1 MDPDVASKRI
11 PAVRLTATASPCQPL
26 ANQHIPRGSPHAVHT
41 AQVVHQVV
49 KVVEVLVA
57 KYTAS
62 KPLALVVCRRS
73 HPTHDSI
80 SNPAKM
86 KRTKTAPCGEKLSA
100 CRLVRDV
107 QECLLLLQTCE
118 REPRIKVKY

>member
-1 MDPDVASKRI
+1 MGPDVVSKRI
-11 PAVRLTATASPCQPL
+11 PAVCLTAIASACQPL
-26 ANQHIPRGSPHAVHT
+26 ANHHIRRGSPHAVHT
-41 AQVVHQVV
+41 AQVDHQVV

-62 KPLALVVCRRS
+62 KPLALAVCRRS
-73 HPTHDSI
+73 HPTHGSI

-100 CRLVRDV
+100 CRL
-107 QECLLLLQTCE
+107 QERPLLLQTCE
-118 REPRIKVKY
+118 REPRIKVKYF